1 MSTTITV
8 TILATRTREILAA
21 TTPAMGRARFERA
34 YRAAHGDSAP
44 DEVHTAA
51 LWAGPDGAEA
61 HEALCVELADAAGTR
76 PTAAGLHR
84 TVSRWAAEGPVA
96 ARRAA

>member
-1 MSTTITV
+1 MHSRKPSDD
-8 TILATRTREILAA
+8 ADKPKKARKPRGKKGE
-21 TTPAMGRARFERA
+21 TTPTKKS
-34 YRAAHGDSAP
+34 AHDSAP
-44 DEVHTAA
+44 TVAGDAYDRLVRVATARM
-51 LWAGPDGAEA
+51 
-61 HEALCVELADAAGTR
+61 EALSQPDAYGTR